1 MTPRRRAITPY
12 RSETP
17 SYRLL
22 DAAHNYLMTR
32 GFFTIMAAQFFSSLA
47 DNALFVAAVQL
58 LRSSHA
64 PEWQQ
69 AALVPM
75 FALFY
80 VVLAPFVGAFADS
93 MPKGRVMLISNFIKI
108 GGCLFML
115 FGTHPLLAYAV
126 VGLGAAAYSPAKY
139 GILTESLPA
148 SQLVKANG
156 WIEGLTIGS
165 IILGVLLGGQ
175 LVGRHVA
182 PLLLSV
188 DFPGID
194 TGIDTPSEAAICTL
208 TFVYLLAAWFN
219 THIPL
224 TGVLM
229 RPMPKRLL
237 TLLPDFWTRNA
248 RLWRDKLGQISLAA
262 TTLIWGVAGNLRYIV
277 LAWAAAA
284 LGYSVTKASALQGV
298 VAIGMAVGAIVA
310 SMRMRLEDGPRVI
323 TLGIVMGVL
332 IIMLI
337 FISNV
342 WIAAPFLILLGA
354 IGGFLVVPMNAL
366 LQHRGHNLMGAGRSI
381 AVQNF
386 NEQACI
392 LGLGALYSLS
402 TGLGLPTFGAIAG
415 FGITIAGFMW
425 LIRRWHARNCVT
437 HKAEI
442 ERLLVIARSD
452 NTHG

>member
-1 MTPRRRAITPY
+1 MK
-12 RSETP
+12 
-17 SYRLL
+17 
-22 DAAHNYLMTR
+22 R
-32 GFFTIMAAQFFSSLA
+32 GFFTIMSAQFFSSLA

-58 LRSSHA
+58 LRTSHA
-64 PEWQQ
+64 PQWQQ

-93 MPKGRVMLISNFIKI
+93 MPKGRVMLVSNFIKV

-139 GILTESLPA
+139 GILTELLPA

-175 LVGRHVA
+175 LVGSHISQH
-182 PLLLSV
+182 LLAI
-188 DFPGID
+188 DIPGID
-194 TGIDTPSEAAICTL
+194 TGINNPAEAAITVL
-208 TFVYLLAAWFN
+208 IFVYLLAAWFN

-237 TLLPDFWTRNA
+237 ALLPDFWSCNA

-262 TTLIWGVAGNLRYIV
+262 TTLIWGVAGNLRFIV

-284 LGYSVTKASALQGV
+284 LGYSVTQASALQGV
-298 VAIGMAVGAIVA
+298 VAIGMAVGAMVA

-323 TLGIVMGVL
+323 TLGIVMGLL
-332 IIMLI
+332 IIGLI
-337 FISNV
+337 FITNV
-342 WIAAPFLILLGA
+342 WVAAPFLILLGA
-354 IGGFLVVPMNAL
+354 LGGFLVVPMNAL

-392 LGLGALYSLS
+392 LVLGALYSLS
-402 TGLGLPTFGAIAG
+402 TGLGLPTFAAITG
-415 FGITIAGFMW
+415 FGLVIAGFMW
-425 LIRRWHARNCVT
+425 LIRRWHARNLVK
-437 HKAEI
+437 HHHEI
-442 ERLLVIARSD
+442 DRLLAIARND
-452 NTHG
+452 KAHG